1 MTSFLE
7 KFSLKGKIAFVSGG
21 AGLLGSEV
29 SKNLASAGARTVI
42 LDINKSKAETLKEEI
57 VKAGFNSEYEY
68 FDIAETGNIEAN
80 INALLKKYKT
90 ANIWVNA
97 AYPRTEDWG
106 KPLEEIDVNSWRKNI
121 DMHLNGYFF
130 SAQKI
135 AEHMKK
141 QNGGSIINFA
151 SIYGIVAPDFSVYK
165 NTKMTMPAAY
175 SAIKGGIINFTK
187 YLAAYYGKY
196 NIRVNAVSPGGVY
209 DTQPESFVSSY
220 NEKTPLG
227 RMANKEDIAGAI
239 IYLASDASNY
249 VTGHNLVVDGG
260 WSIV

>member
-1 MTSFLE
+1 MKSYLE

-29 SKNLASAGARTVI
+29 SRALAGAGARVII
-42 LDINKSKAETLKEEI
+42 LDIDGNKGQEVQKKINE
-57 VKAGFNSEYEY
+57 AGFNAEYEC
-68 FDIAETGNIEAN
+68 FDIADTENIEKTV
-80 INALLKKYKT
+80 NALFEKYEG
-90 ANIWVNA
+90 ADIWVNA

-151 SIYGIVAPDFSVYK
+151 SIYGIVAPDFSV
-165 NTKMTMPAAY
+165 
-175 SAIKGGIINFTK
+175 
-187 YLAAYYGKY
+187 
-196 NIRVNAVSPGGVY
+196 
-209 DTQPESFVSSY
+209 
-220 NEKTPLG
+220 
-227 RMANKEDIAGAI
+227 
-239 IYLASDASNY
+239 
-249 VTGHNLVVDGG
+249 
-260 WSIV
+260 

>member
-29 SKNLASAGARTVI
+29 SRALAGAGARVII
-42 LDINKSKAETLKEEI
+42 LDIDSEKAEEVKKRI
-57 VKAGFNSEYEY
+57 VEAGFNGEYEC
-68 FDIAETGNIEAN
+68 FDIADTENIEKT
-80 INALLKKYKT
+80 IDVLFEKYNG
-90 ANIWVNA
+90 ADIWVNV
-97 AYPRTEDWG
+97 AYPRTKDWG
-106 KPLEEIDVNSWRKNI
+106 ASVEEVKVDSWRKNI
-121 DMHLNGYFF
+121 DMHLSGYYF

-135 AEHMKK
+135 AERMKK
-141 QNGGSIINFA
+141 QKSGSIINFA